1 MFKIL
6 STCKGGGYMYAR
18 TEPVHP
24 KANSNGLYPLHRV
37 LIEIHLNRIL
47 EKNEV
52 VHHKD
57 ENKSNNA
64 IENLEVITNS
74 EHAKHH
80 SKKVK
85 AISVNCGCCGK
96 EISIKPHEYRLRIGR
111 NKSGKIFCTH
121 SCGSS
126 V

>member
-47 EKNEV
+47 EKNEA

-80 SKKVK
+80 AKKVTCQSCLHRLDVTLWGCWLATGCRLGF
-85 AISVNCGCCGK
+85 AIRCRCDKHQG
-96 EISIKPHEYRLRIGR
+96 PPWA
-111 NKSGKIFCTH
+111 
-121 SCGSS
+121 
-126 V
+126 